1 VGDYGIHTYILFLN
15 FSLRNARYLWKV
27 FTDNKRDD
35 EARFGE
41 FGRFGADGAGKVAKM
56 IGVFGK
62 TLIQLDLW
70 ENCEATE
77 ERGSES
83 PRGSTSFGERVR
95 VRGRLNPQRA

>member
-15 FSLRNARYLWKV
+15 FSLRNARYLRKV

-56 IGVFGK
+56 IGVIRQK
-62 TLIQLDLW
+62 
-70 ENCEATE
+70 AY
-77 ERGSES
+77 
-83 PRGSTSFGERVR
+83 P
-95 VRGRLNPQRA
+95 A